1 MNTKMTKRGMAGE
14 PVGAFGRYM
23 ADAPNLK
30 YYARLMGRAF
40 HSADTAELAELAD
53 RVAKELSRDD
63 LIAQMEYIPAD
74 DDGEE

>member
-40 HSADTAELAELAD
+40 HSADTAELAD

>member
-1 MNTKMTKRGMAGE
+1 MNTKMTKRELAGE
-14 PVGAFGRYM
+14 LVGAFGRDM

-40 HSADTAELAELAD
+40 HSADTAELAD